1 MVTILDDYAVLEHA
15 LEQMR
20 RDAPTVHTWPE
31 PETRILAE
39 ALGMRPISLFAA
51 AKEIDIAAQGPPRR
65 VAACIRQQ
73 LAAIAHEESPEGKYG
88 ALLRGS
94 IDRLSDPAKNLLAL
108 MTVLHPKPTL
118 FPDEMAV
125 ALDLSLDLDDAIAI
139 VTAADDEREL
149 DAGEQAHL
157 SNADDLVAELVGR
170 GLLERMPRQA
180 ATREE
185 PELLLTIHPANVRIL
200 HDYLP
205 LDEDKRAEAHARAEA
220 FYRAQVGQAISGS
233 FDSRFR
239 MERQEWWED
248 VEQWIYHLG
257 HTAPD
262 QAGISFATLFMD
274 AYWWWDLYVEFDI
287 CGKLLDYA
295 NRPRV
300 QTVSAEMPMVTQR
313 LRSFRATYPREHE
326 ATRAQIVAELADD
339 DPAQVRQ
346 LRATARTAEGIV
358 SLLQELCRSLSIGE
372 LDGLFSDGIPGQQQA
387 GPDPEDLAAADQ
399 TRLHLL
405 GLICLFLAEGH
416 RFRAFLDPA
425 GTGLKTA
432 AACYQTAESAFQAED
447 NAWDIAWTR
456 YLRGEV
462 ASARGED
469 PGPGWDEAADG
480 GDDESDTELLGNIE
494 RARADHLRAHG
505 DLEAAL
511 VHYGR
516 AVFYGVTQQVTSN
529 LGVGADAYT
538 QAFYLEMRLHA
549 AKILAE
555 PLLAGQPSPVEARR
569 RLEVML
575 GQWGGH
581 WRPDPGAL
589 DQALGSASRPD
600 VARSVG
606 AIAGAAFFP
615 GPGNAVLLKPK
626 SDYYRRVNELIEQ
639 TRQQTWVKGLDRWD
653 KHREETK

>member
-1 MVTILDDYAVLEHA
+1 
-15 LEQMR
+15 
-20 RDAPTVHTWPE
+20 
-31 PETRILAE
+31 
-39 ALGMRPISLFAA
+39 
-51 AKEIDIAAQGPPRR
+51 
-65 VAACIRQQ
+65 
-73 LAAIAHEESPEGKYG
+73 
-88 ALLRGS
+88 
-94 IDRLSDPAKNLLAL
+94 

-157 SNADDLVAELVGR
+157 NNAYDLVAELVGR

-180 ATREE
+180 ATRED

-239 MERQEWWED
+239 LERQEWWED

-257 HTAPD
+257 HTAPG

-300 QTVSAEMPMVTQR
+300 QTVSAEMPAVTQR
-313 LRSFRATYPREHE
+313 LRSFRETYPREHE

-339 DPAQVRQ
+339 DSAQVRQ
-346 LRATARTAEGIV
+346 LRATARTAEGII
-358 SLLQELCRSLSIGE
+358 SLLQELCGSLSIIE
-372 LDGLFSDGIPGQQQA
+372 LDGLFSGGIPGQSEPA
-387 GPDPEDLAAADQ
+387 GPDPDDLAAADQ

-416 RFRAFLDPA
+416 RSRAFLDPA
-425 GTGLKTA
+425 GTGLRTA

-456 YLRGEV
+456 FLRGEV

-511 VHYGR
+511 MHYGR

-549 AKILAE
+549 AKMLAE
-555 PLLAGQPSPVEARR
+555 PLLADQPSR
-569 RLEVML
+569 
-575 GQWGGH
+575 
-581 WRPDPGAL
+581 
-589 DQALGSASRPD
+589 SRPGGGW
-600 VARSVG
+600 RSCSG
-606 AIAGAAFFP
+606 NGAATG
-615 GPGNAVLLKPK
+615 GPTPARWTKP
-626 SDYYRRVNELIEQ
+626 SARPA
-639 TRQQTWVKGLDRWD
+639 DR
-653 KHREETK
+653 T